1 MKYTESIITKDMRH
15 CYLCGSSHV
24 EIHHIYGAANR
35 PLSTKFGLVV
45 PLCNFHHTGSGEA
58 VHFNKELMEELH
70 KLGQWKFEEHYPE
83 LSFRKIFGRS
93 YL

>member
-1 MKYTESIITKDMRH
+1 MRYTDSIITNDMRH
-15 CYLCGSSHV
+15 CYVCGSSHV

-58 VHFNKELMEELH
+58 VHFNKQFADDLH
-70 KLGQWKFEEHYPE
+70 KLGQQRFEEAYPNE
-83 LSFRKIFGRS
+83 DFIKIFGRS